1 MELSIKKPP
10 ALRVQ
15 YQGPGEKSPMRNK
28 SIITYSLAF
37 CKGVF

>member
-15 YQGPGEKSPMRNK
+15 YQGSGEWITHANK
-28 SIITYSLAF
+28 SIISYPLAF